1 MKEAILKQKKERER
15 LLAYDYQERLAQ
27 RTATLYRDSK
37 MIKLIT
43 GPRRAGKSSLALQ
56 MLRGQNFA
64 YLNFDD
70 SALLEGFNE
79 SKVED
84 LLDEVYSGYNYL
96 LLDEVQNLDG
106 WSIWVEKLYRRGTN
120 LVITGSN
127 ANMLSD
133 DIAAL
138 LSGRYLEIR
147 LYPFSAE
154 EYIQYRQSCGRNMV
168 SENVLYDDFLKYGGY
183 PEIALTPKICEGY
196 LSGLYDSTIVT
207 DIVKRYKVRKVD
219 ELYNVADWL
228 LSNFTNAFSVTSL
241 AEDVGMGSVTTVQKY
256 CRYLQNTY
264 LFQFLPRFNNKLKLM
279 NKADR
284 KCYVADNGFVLAR
297 AFELSSNLGRLLEN
311 MVALELLKRG
321 YDLKKY
327 ELFYYKSRNDREVDF
342 VCRKGVTIRQLIQV
356 CYDISSPK
364 TRKREI
370 DSLIECAEELKVDS
384 LLIITWDQN
393 ETVEKN
399 GYTIEVISVRKWTH
413 RQTSACPDADN
424 VYGKVI
430 SGCDETHG
438 RDGVK

>member
-1 MKEAILKQKKERER
+1 MKEAVIKQKIERDR
-15 LLAYDYQERLAQ
+15 LLAYDYQERIAQ
-27 RTATLYRDSK
+27 QTSVLYRDSK

-70 SALLEGFNE
+70 SSLLDGFDE

-84 LLDEVYSGYNYL
+84 LLDEVYSGYKFL
-96 LLDEVQNLDG
+96 LLDEVQNLTG

-133 DIAAL
+133 DIAAI

-154 EYIQYRQSCGRNMV
+154 EYKSYRQRSEQNAV
-168 SENVLYDDFLKYGGY
+168 PENVLYDNFLKYGGY
-183 PEIALTPKICEGY
+183 PEIALAPQVCEGY
-196 LSGLYDSTIVT
+196 ISSLYDSTIVK

-228 LSNFTNAFSVTSL
+228 LSNYTNTFSVTSL
-241 AEDVGMGSVTTVQKY
+241 TEDLNMGSVTTVQKY

-264 LFQFLPRFNNKLKLM
+264 LFQYLPRFNNKMKLM

-284 KCYVADNGFVLAR
+284 KCYVVDNGYILAR

-311 MVALELLKRG
+311 MVFLELLKKG
-321 YDLKKY
+321 YNLKMH
-327 ELFYYKSRNDREVDF
+327 ELFYYRSRNDKEVDF
-342 VCRKGVTIRQLIQV
+342 VCRKGVTIQQLIQV
-356 CYDISSPK
+356 CYDISSQK
-364 TRKREI
+364 TRKREV
-370 DSLIECAEELKVDS
+370 DSLIQCAGELKAGK
-384 LLIITWDQN
+384 LLIITWEQD
-393 ETVEKN
+393 EIIEKD
-399 GYTIEVISVRKWTH
+399 GYSIEVISVRNWTAI
-413 RQTSACPDADN
+413 R
-424 VYGKVI
+424 
-430 SGCDETHG
+430 
-438 RDGVK
+438 

>member
-1 MKEAILKQKKERER
+1 MKEAVLKQKIERNR
-15 LLAYDYQERLAQ
+15 LLAYDYQERVAQ
-27 RTATLYRDSK
+27 QTAALYRDSK

-70 SALLEGFNE
+70 SALLDGFDE
-79 SKVED
+79 SKAENI
-84 LLDEVYSGYNYL
+84 LDEVYNGYKFL
-96 LLDEVQNLDG
+96 LLDEVQNLTG

-120 LVITGSN
+120 LIITGSN

-133 DIAAL
+133 DIAAI

-147 LYPFSAE
+147 LYPFSVE
-154 EYIQYRQSCGRNMV
+154 EYKSYRQKSDRN
-168 SENVLYDDFLKYGGY
+168 SAFDNVLYGDFLKYGGY
-183 PEIALTPKICEGY
+183 PEIALTPQVCEGY
-196 LSGLYDSTIVT
+196 ISSLYDSTIVK

-228 LSNFTNAFSVTSL
+228 LSNFTNTFSVTSL
-241 AEDVGMGSVTTVQKY
+241 AGDLDMGSVTTVQKY

-264 LFQFLPRFNNKLKLM
+264 LFQYLPRFNNKMKLM

-284 KCYVADNGFVLAR
+284 KCYVIDNGYILAR

-311 MVALELLKRG
+311 MVFLELLKKG
-321 YDLKKY
+321 YNLKMH
-327 ELFYYKSRNDREVDF
+327 ELFYYRSRNDKEVDF
-342 VCRKGVTIRQLIQV
+342 VCRKGVTIQQLIQV

-370 DSLIECAEELKVDS
+370 DSLIECAEELKINR
-384 LLIITWDQN
+384 LLIITWDQD
-393 ETVEKN
+393 ETLEKD
-399 GYTIEVISVRKWTH
+399 GYTIEVISVRNWTS
-413 RQTSACPDADN
+413 R
-424 VYGKVI
+424 
-430 SGCDETHG
+430 
-438 RDGVK
+438 

>member
-1 MKEAILKQKKERER
+1 MKEAVIKQKMERDR
-15 LLAYDYQERLAQ
+15 LLAYDYQERIAQ
-27 RTATLYRDSK
+27 QTAILYRDSK

-70 SALLEGFNE
+70 SALLDGFDE
-79 SKVED
+79 SRVED
-84 LLDEVYSGYNYL
+84 LLDEVYSGYKFL
-96 LLDEVQNLDG
+96 LLDEVQNLTG

-120 LVITGSN
+120 LIITGSN

-133 DIAAL
+133 DIAAI

-154 EYIQYRQSCGRNMV
+154 EYKSYRQKSEQNAV
-168 SENVLYDDFLKYGGY
+168 SENVLYDNFLKYGGY
-183 PEIALTPKICEGY
+183 PEIALTPQVCEGY
-196 LSGLYDSTIVT
+196 ISSLYDSTIVK

-228 LSNFTNAFSVTSL
+228 LSNFTNTFSVTSL
-241 AEDVGMGSVTTVQKY
+241 TEDLNMGSVTTVQKY

-264 LFQFLPRFNNKLKLM
+264 LFQYLPRFNNKMKLM

-284 KCYVADNGFVLAR
+284 KSYVVDNGYILAR

-311 MVALELLKRG
+311 MVFLELLKKG
-321 YDLKKY
+321 YNLKMH
-327 ELFYYKSRNDREVDF
+327 ELFYYRSRNDKEVDF
-342 VCRKGVTIRQLIQV
+342 VCRKGVTIQQLIQV

-364 TRKREI
+364 TRKREV
-370 DSLIECAEELKVDS
+370 DSLIECAGELKAGK
-384 LLIITWDQN
+384 LLIITWEQD
-393 ETVEKN
+393 EIIEKD
-399 GYTIEVISVRKWTH
+399 GYSIEVISVRNWTAI
-413 RQTSACPDADN
+413 R
-424 VYGKVI
+424 
-430 SGCDETHG
+430 
-438 RDGVK
+438 

>member
-1 MKEAILKQKKERER
+1 MKEAVIKQKMERDR
-15 LLAYDYQERLAQ
+15 LLAYDYQERIAQ
-27 RTATLYRDSK
+27 QTAILYRDSK

-70 SALLEGFNE
+70 SALLDGFDE

-84 LLDEVYSGYNYL
+84 LLEEVYSGYKFL
-96 LLDEVQNLDG
+96 LLDEVQNLTG

-133 DIAAL
+133 DIAAI

-154 EYIQYRQSCGRNMV
+154 EYKSYRQKSEQNAV
-168 SENVLYDDFLKYGGY
+168 PENVLYDNFLKYGGY
-183 PEIALTPKICEGY
+183 PEIALTPQVCEGY
-196 LSGLYDSTIVT
+196 ISSLYDSTIVK

-228 LSNFTNAFSVTSL
+228 LSNFTNTFSITSL
-241 AEDVGMGSVTTVQKY
+241 ADDLNMGSVTTVQKY

-264 LFQFLPRFNNKLKLM
+264 LFQYLPRFNNKMKLM

-284 KCYVADNGFVLAR
+284 KCYVVDNGYILAR

-311 MVALELLKRG
+311 MVFLELLKKG
-321 YDLKKY
+321 YNLKMH
-327 ELFYYKSRNDREVDF
+327 ELFYYRSRNDKEVDF
-342 VCRKGVTIRQLIQV
+342 VCRKGVTIQQLIQV
-356 CYDISSPK
+356 CYDRSPQK
-364 TRKREI
+364 TRKREV
-370 DSLIECAEELKVDS
+370 DSLIECAGELKVS
-384 LLIITWDQN
+384 KLLIITWGQD
-393 ETVEKN
+393 EIFEKD
-399 GYTIEVISVRKWTH
+399 GYTIEVISVRNWTAI
-413 RQTSACPDADN
+413 RYN
-424 VYGKVI
+424 I
-430 SGCDETHG
+430 
-438 RDGVK
+438 

>member
-1 MKEAILKQKKERER
+1 
-15 LLAYDYQERLAQ
+15 
-27 RTATLYRDSK
+27 

-56 MLRGQNFA
+56 MLRGQSFA

-70 SALLEGFNE
+70 SALLDGFEE

-84 LLDEVYSGYNYL
+84 LLDEVYNGYKFL
-96 LLDEVQNLDG
+96 LLDEVQNLTD

-120 LVITGSN
+120 LIITGSN

-133 DIAAL
+133 DIAAI

-154 EYIQYRQSCGRNMV
+154 EYKSYRQKNEQDAFP
-168 SENVLYDDFLKYGGY
+168 ENVLYADFLKHGGY
-183 PEIALTPKICEGY
+183 PEIALTPKVCEGY

-219 ELYNVADWL
+219 ELYNVADRL
-228 LSNFTNAFSVTSL
+228 LSNFADTFSVTSL
-241 AEDVGMGSVTTVQKY
+241 TDDLDMRSVTTVQKY
-256 CRYLQNTY
+256 CRYLRNTY
-264 LFQFLPRFNNKLKLM
+264 LFQYLPRFNNKLKLM

-284 KCYVADNGFVLAR
+284 KCYVVDNGYVLAR

-311 MVALELLKRG
+311 MVFLELLKKG
-321 YDLKKY
+321 YDLKMH
-327 ELFYYKSRNDREVDF
+327 ELFYYRSRNDREVDF

-370 DSLIECAEELKVDS
+370 DSLIECAEELKVNG
-384 LLIITWDQN
+384 LQIITWDQD
-393 ETVEKN
+393 EILEKK
-399 GYTIEVISVRKWTH
+399 GYTIEVISVRN
-413 RQTSACPDADN
+413 RTS
-424 VYGKVI
+424 
-430 SGCDETHG
+430 
-438 RDGVK
+438 R

>member
-1 MKEAILKQKKERER
+1 MKEAVLKQKIERNR
-15 LLAYDYQERLAQ
+15 LLAYDYQERVAQ
-27 RTATLYRDSK
+27 QTAALYRDSK

-70 SALLEGFNE
+70 SALLDGFDE
-79 SKVED
+79 SKVEV
-84 LLDEVYSGYNYL
+84 LLDEVYNGYKFL
-96 LLDEVQNLDG
+96 LLDEVQNLTG

-120 LVITGSN
+120 LIITGSN

-133 DIAAL
+133 DIAAI

-147 LYPFSAE
+147 LYPFSVE
-154 EYIQYRQSCGRNMV
+154 EYKSYRQKSDRN
-168 SENVLYDDFLKYGGY
+168 SAFDNVLYGDFLKYGGY
-183 PEIALTPKICEGY
+183 PEIALTPQVCEGY
-196 LSGLYDSTIVT
+196 ISSLYDSTIVK

-228 LSNFTNAFSVTSL
+228 LSNFTNTFSVTSL
-241 AEDVGMGSVTTVQKY
+241 AGNLDMGSVTTVQKY

-264 LFQFLPRFNNKLKLM
+264 LFQYLPRFNNKMKLM

-284 KCYVADNGFVLAR
+284 KCYVIDNGYILAR

-311 MVALELLKRG
+311 MVFLELLKKG
-321 YDLKKY
+321 YNLKMH
-327 ELFYYKSRNDREVDF
+327 ELFYYRSRNDKEVDF
-342 VCRKGVTIRQLIQV
+342 VCRKGVTIQQLIQV

-370 DSLIECAEELKVDS
+370 DSLIECAEELKINR
-384 LLIITWDQN
+384 LLIITWDQD
-393 ETVEKN
+393 ETLEKD
-399 GYTIEVISVRKWTH
+399 GYTIEVISVRNWTS
-413 RQTSACPDADN
+413 R
-424 VYGKVI
+424 
-430 SGCDETHG
+430 
-438 RDGVK
+438 

>member
-1 MKEAILKQKKERER
+1 MICWMKEAVLKQKIERDR
-15 LLAYDYQERLAQ
+15 LLAYDYQERIAQ
-27 RTATLYRDSK
+27 QTAVLYRDSK

-70 SALLEGFNE
+70 STLLDGFDG

-84 LLDEVYSGYNYL
+84 LLDEVYNGYKFL
-96 LLDEVQNLDG
+96 LLDEVQNLTG

-120 LVITGSN
+120 LIITGSN

-133 DIAAL
+133 DIAAV

-154 EYIQYRQSCGRNMV
+154 EYKSYRQKSEQNAV
-168 SENVLYDDFLKYGGY
+168 PENVLYDNFLKYGGY
-183 PEIALTPKICEGY
+183 PEIALTPQVCEGY
-196 LSGLYDSTIVT
+196 ISSLYDSTIVK

-228 LSNFTNAFSVTSL
+228 LSNFTNTFSVTSL
-241 AEDVGMGSVTTVQKY
+241 TEDLNMGSVTTVQKY

-264 LFQFLPRFNNKLKLM
+264 LFQYLPRFNNKMKLM

-284 KCYVADNGFVLAR
+284 KCYVVDNGYIFAR

-311 MVALELLKRG
+311 MVFLELLKNG
-321 YDLKKY
+321 YNLKMH
-327 ELFYYKSRNDREVDF
+327 ELFYYRSRNDREVDF
-342 VCRKGVTIRQLIQV
+342 VCRKGVTIQQLIQV

-370 DSLIECAEELKVDS
+370 DSLIECAEELKVNR
-384 LLIITWDQN
+384 LLIITWDQD
-393 ETVEKN
+393 ETLEKE
-399 GYTIEVISVRKWTH
+399 GYTIEVISVRNWTS
-413 RQTSACPDADN
+413 R
-424 VYGKVI
+424 
-430 SGCDETHG
+430 
-438 RDGVK
+438 

>member
-1 MKEAILKQKKERER
+1 MKEAVLKQKIERDR
-15 LLAYDYQERLAQ
+15 LLAYDYQERIAQ
-27 RTATLYRDSK
+27 QTEVLYRDSK

-70 SALLEGFNE
+70 STLLDGFDE

-84 LLDEVYSGYNYL
+84 LLDEVYNGYKFL
-96 LLDEVQNLDG
+96 LLDEVQNLTG

-120 LVITGSN
+120 LIITGSN

-133 DIAAL
+133 DIAAV

-154 EYIQYRQSCGRNMV
+154 EYKSYRQKSEQNAV
-168 SENVLYDDFLKYGGY
+168 PENVLYDNFLKYGGY
-183 PEIALTPKICEGY
+183 PEIALTPQVCEGY
-196 LSGLYDSTIVT
+196 ISSLYDSTIVK
-207 DIVKRYKVRKVD
+207 DIVKRYKVRKVA

-228 LSNFTNAFSVTSL
+228 LSNFTNTFSVTSL
-241 AEDVGMGSVTTVQKY
+241 TEDLNMGSVTTVQKY

-264 LFQFLPRFNNKLKLM
+264 LFQYLPRFNNKLKLM

-284 KCYVADNGFVLAR
+284 KCYVVDNGYILAR

-311 MVALELLKRG
+311 LVFLELLKNG
-321 YDLKKY
+321 YNLKMH
-327 ELFYYKSRNDREVDF
+327 ELFYYRSRNDREVDF
-342 VCRKGVTIRQLIQV
+342 VCRKGVTIQQLIQV

-370 DSLIECAEELKVDS
+370 DSLIECAEELKVNR
-384 LLIITWDQN
+384 LLIITWDQD
-393 ETVEKN
+393 ETLEKE
-399 GYTIEVISVRKWTH
+399 GYTIEVISVRNWTS
-413 RQTSACPDADN
+413 R
-424 VYGKVI
+424 
-430 SGCDETHG
+430 
-438 RDGVK
+438 

>member
-1 MKEAILKQKKERER
+1 MKETVLKQKIERDR
-15 LLAYDYQERLAQ
+15 LLAYDYQERIAQ
-27 RTATLYRDSK
+27 QTAVLYRDSK

-56 MLRGQNFA
+56 MLRGLNFA

-70 SALLEGFNE
+70 SALLDGFDE

-84 LLDEVYSGYNYL
+84 LLDEVYNGYKFL
-96 LLDEVQNLDG
+96 LLDEVQNLTG

-120 LVITGSN
+120 LIITGSN

-133 DIAAL
+133 DIAAI

-154 EYIQYRQSCGRNMV
+154 EYKSYRQKSEQNTV
-168 SENVLYDDFLKYGGY
+168 PENVLYDNFLKYGGY
-183 PEIALTPKICEGY
+183 PEIALTPQVCEGY
-196 LSGLYDSTIVT
+196 ISSLYDSTIVK

-228 LSNFTNAFSVTSL
+228 LSNFTNTFSVTSL
-241 AEDVGMGSVTTVQKY
+241 TEDLNMGSVTTVQKY

-264 LFQFLPRFNNKLKLM
+264 LFQYLPRFNNKLKLM

-284 KCYVADNGFVLAR
+284 KCYVVDNGYILAC

-311 MVALELLKRG
+311 LVFLELLKNG
-321 YDLKKY
+321 YNLKMH
-327 ELFYYKSRNDREVDF
+327 ELFYYRSRNDKEVDF
-342 VCRKGVTIRQLIQV
+342 VCRKGVTIQQLIQV

-370 DSLIECAEELKVDS
+370 DSLIECAEELKVNR
-384 LLIITWDQN
+384 LLIITWDQD
-393 ETVEKN
+393 ETLEKD
-399 GYTIEVISVRKWTH
+399 GYTIEVISVRNWTS
-413 RQTSACPDADN
+413 R
-424 VYGKVI
+424 
-430 SGCDETHG
+430 
-438 RDGVK
+438 

>member
-1 MKEAILKQKKERER
+1 MKEAVIKQKMERDR
-15 LLAYDYQERLAQ
+15 LLAYDYQERIAQ
-27 RTATLYRDSK
+27 QTAILYRDSK

-70 SALLEGFNE
+70 SALLDGFDE

-84 LLDEVYSGYNYL
+84 LLEEVYSGYKFL
-96 LLDEVQNLDG
+96 LLDEVQNLTG

-133 DIAAL
+133 DIAAI

-154 EYIQYRQSCGRNMV
+154 EYKSYRQKSEQNAV
-168 SENVLYDDFLKYGGY
+168 PENVLYDNFLKYGGY
-183 PEIALTPKICEGY
+183 PEIALTPQVCEGY
-196 LSGLYDSTIVT
+196 ISSLYDSTIVK

-228 LSNFTNAFSVTSL
+228 LSNFTNTFSITSL
-241 AEDVGMGSVTTVQKY
+241 ADDLNMGSVTTVQKY

-264 LFQFLPRFNNKLKLM
+264 LFQYLPRFNNKMKLM

-284 KCYVADNGFVLAR
+284 KCYVVDNGYILAR

-311 MVALELLKRG
+311 MVFLELLKKG
-321 YDLKKY
+321 YNLKMH
-327 ELFYYKSRNDREVDF
+327 ELFYYRSRNDKEVDF
-342 VCRKGVTIRQLIQV
+342 VCRKGVTIQQLIQV
-356 CYDISSPK
+356 CYDMSPQK
-364 TRKREI
+364 TRKREV
-370 DSLIECAEELKVDS
+370 DSLIECAGELKVS
-384 LLIITWDQN
+384 KLLIITWGQD
-393 ETVEKN
+393 EIFEKD
-399 GYTIEVISVRKWTH
+399 GYTIEVISVRNWTAI
-413 RQTSACPDADN
+413 RYN
-424 VYGKVI
+424 I
-430 SGCDETHG
+430 
-438 RDGVK
+438 

>member
-1 MKEAILKQKKERER
+1 MICWMKEAVLKQNIERDR
-15 LLAYDYQERLAQ
+15 LLAYDYQERIAQ
-27 RTATLYRDSK
+27 QTAVLYRDSK

-70 SALLEGFNE
+70 STLLDGFDE

-84 LLDEVYSGYNYL
+84 LLDEVYNGYKFL
-96 LLDEVQNLDG
+96 LLDEVQNLTG

-120 LVITGSN
+120 LIITGSN

-133 DIAAL
+133 DIAAV

-154 EYIQYRQSCGRNMV
+154 EYKSYRQKSEQKAV
-168 SENVLYDDFLKYGGY
+168 PENVLYDNFLKYGGY
-183 PEIALTPKICEGY
+183 PEIALTPQVCEGY
-196 LSGLYDSTIVT
+196 ISSLYDSTIVK

-228 LSNFTNAFSVTSL
+228 LSNFTNTFSVTSL
-241 AEDVGMGSVTTVQKY
+241 TEDLNMGSVTTVQKY

-264 LFQFLPRFNNKLKLM
+264 LFQYLPRFNNKMKLM

-284 KCYVADNGFVLAR
+284 KCYVVDNGYIFAR
-297 AFELSSNLGRLLEN
+297 AFELASNLGRLLEN
-311 MVALELLKRG
+311 MVFLELLKNG
-321 YDLKKY
+321 YNLKMH
-327 ELFYYKSRNDREVDF
+327 ELFYYRSRNDREVDF
-342 VCRKGVTIRQLIQV
+342 VCRKGVTIQQLIQV

-370 DSLIECAEELKVDS
+370 DSLIECAEELKVNR
-384 LLIITWDQN
+384 LLIITWDQD
-393 ETVEKN
+393 ETLEKE
-399 GYTIEVISVRKWTH
+399 GYTIEVISVRNWTS
-413 RQTSACPDADN
+413 R
-424 VYGKVI
+424 
-430 SGCDETHG
+430 
-438 RDGVK
+438 

>member
-1 MKEAILKQKKERER
+1 MKEAVIKQKMERDR
-15 LLAYDYQERLAQ
+15 LLAYDYQERIAQ
-27 RTATLYRDSK
+27 QTEVLYRDSK

-70 SALLEGFNE
+70 SALLDGFNE

-84 LLDEVYSGYNYL
+84 LLDEVYSGYKFL
-96 LLDEVQNLDG
+96 LLDEVQNLTG

-120 LVITGSN
+120 LIITGSN

-133 DIAAL
+133 DIAAI

-154 EYIQYRQSCGRNMV
+154 EYKSYRQRSEQNAV
-168 SENVLYDDFLKYGGY
+168 PENVLYDNFLKYGGY
-183 PEIALTPKICEGY
+183 PEIALTPQVCEGY
-196 LSGLYDSTIVT
+196 ISSLYDSTIVK

-228 LSNFTNAFSVTSL
+228 LSNFTNTFSVTSL
-241 AEDVGMGSVTTVQKY
+241 TEDLNMGSVTTVQKY

-264 LFQFLPRFNNKLKLM
+264 LFQYLPRFNNKMKLM

-284 KCYVADNGFVLAR
+284 KCYVVDNGYILAR

-311 MVALELLKRG
+311 MVFLELLKKG
-321 YDLKKY
+321 YNLKMH
-327 ELFYYKSRNDREVDF
+327 ELFYYRSRNDKEVDF
-342 VCRKGVTIRQLIQV
+342 VCRKGVTIQQLIQV
-356 CYDISSPK
+356 CYDMSSPK
-364 TRKREI
+364 TRKREM
-370 DSLIECAEELKVDS
+370 DSLIECAGELKAGK
-384 LLIITWDQN
+384 LLIITWGQD
-393 ETVEKN
+393 EIFEKD
-399 GYTIEVISVRKWTH
+399 GYTIEVISVRNWTAI
-413 RQTSACPDADN
+413 R
-424 VYGKVI
+424 
-430 SGCDETHG
+430 
-438 RDGVK
+438 

>member
-1 MKEAILKQKKERER
+1 MKEAVLKQKIERDR
-15 LLAYDYQERLAQ
+15 LLAYDYQERIAQ
-27 RTATLYRDSK
+27 QTAVLYRDSK

-70 SALLEGFNE
+70 STLLDGFDG

-84 LLDEVYSGYNYL
+84 LLDEVYNGYKFL
-96 LLDEVQNLDG
+96 LLDEVQNLTG

-120 LVITGSN
+120 LIITGSN

-133 DIAAL
+133 DIAAV

-154 EYIQYRQSCGRNMV
+154 EYKSYRQKSEQNAV
-168 SENVLYDDFLKYGGY
+168 PENVLYDNFLKYGGY
-183 PEIALTPKICEGY
+183 PEIALTPQVCEGY
-196 LSGLYDSTIVT
+196 ISSLYDSPIVK

-228 LSNFTNAFSVTSL
+228 LSNFTNTFSVTSL
-241 AEDVGMGSVTTVQKY
+241 TEDLNMGSVTTVQKY

-264 LFQFLPRFNNKLKLM
+264 LFQYLPRFNNKMKLM

-284 KCYVADNGFVLAR
+284 KCYVVDNGYIFAR

-311 MVALELLKRG
+311 MVFLELLKNG
-321 YDLKKY
+321 YNLKMH
-327 ELFYYKSRNDREVDF
+327 ELFYYRSRNDREVDF
-342 VCRKGVTIRQLIQV
+342 VCRKGVTIQQLIQV

-370 DSLIECAEELKVDS
+370 DSLIECAEELKVNR
-384 LLIITWDQN
+384 LLIITWDQD
-393 ETVEKN
+393 ETLEKE
-399 GYTIEVISVRKWTH
+399 GYTIEVISVRNWTS
-413 RQTSACPDADN
+413 R
-424 VYGKVI
+424 
-430 SGCDETHG
+430 
-438 RDGVK
+438 

>member
-1 MKEAILKQKKERER
+1 MKEVVLKQKIERDR
-15 LLAYDYQERLAQ
+15 LLAYDYQERIAQ
-27 RTATLYRDSK
+27 QTAVLYRDSR

-70 SALLEGFNE
+70 SALLDGFDE

-84 LLDEVYSGYNYL
+84 LLDEVYNGYKFL
-96 LLDEVQNLDG
+96 LLDEVQNLTG

-120 LVITGSN
+120 LIITGSN

-133 DIAAL
+133 DIAAV

-147 LYPFSAE
+147 LYPFSAK
-154 EYIQYRQSCGRNMV
+154 EYKSYRQKSEQNAV
-168 SENVLYDDFLKYGGY
+168 PENVLYDNFMKYGGY
-183 PEIALTPKICEGY
+183 PEIALTPQVCEGY
-196 LSGLYDSTIVT
+196 ISSLYDSTIVK

-228 LSNFTNAFSVTSL
+228 LSNFTNTFSVTSL
-241 AEDVGMGSVTTVQKY
+241 TEDLNMGSVTTVQKY

-264 LFQFLPRFNNKLKLM
+264 LFQYLPRFNNKLKLM

-284 KCYVADNGFVLAR
+284 KCYVVDNGYILAR

-311 MVALELLKRG
+311 LVFLELLKNG
-321 YDLKKY
+321 YNLKMH
-327 ELFYYKSRNDREVDF
+327 ELFYYRSRNDREVDF
-342 VCRKGVTIRQLIQV
+342 VCRKGVTIQQLIQV

-370 DSLIECAEELKVDS
+370 DSLIECAEELKVNR
-384 LLIITWDQN
+384 LLIITWDQD
-393 ETVEKN
+393 ETLEKE
-399 GYTIEVISVRKWTH
+399 GYTIEVISVRNWT
-413 RQTSACPDADN
+413 
-424 VYGKVI
+424 
-430 SGCDETHG
+430 G
-438 RDGVK
+438 R

>member
-1 MKEAILKQKKERER
+1 MKEAVLKQKIERNR
-15 LLAYDYQERLAQ
+15 LLAYDYQERVAQ
-27 RTATLYRDSK
+27 QTAALYRDSK

-70 SALLEGFNE
+70 SALLDGFDE
-79 SKVED
+79 SKVEV
-84 LLDEVYSGYNYL
+84 LLDEVYNGYKFL
-96 LLDEVQNLDG
+96 LLDEVQNLTG

-120 LVITGSN
+120 LIITGSN

-133 DIAAL
+133 DIAAI

-147 LYPFSAE
+147 LYPFSVE
-154 EYIQYRQSCGRNMV
+154 EYKSYRQKSDRN
-168 SENVLYDDFLKYGGY
+168 SAFDNVLYGDFLKYGGY
-183 PEIALTPKICEGY
+183 PEIALTPQVCEGY
-196 LSGLYDSTIVT
+196 ISSLYDSTIVK

-228 LSNFTNAFSVTSL
+228 LSNFTNTFSVTSL
-241 AEDVGMGSVTTVQKY
+241 AGDLDMGSVTTVQKY

-264 LFQFLPRFNNKLKLM
+264 LFQYLPRFNNKMKLM

-284 KCYVADNGFVLAR
+284 KCYVIDNGYILAR

-311 MVALELLKRG
+311 MVFLELLKKG
-321 YDLKKY
+321 YNLKMH
-327 ELFYYKSRNDREVDF
+327 ELFYYRSRNDKEVDF
-342 VCRKGVTIRQLIQV
+342 VCRKGVTIQQLIQV

-370 DSLIECAEELKVDS
+370 DSLIECAEELKINR
-384 LLIITWDQN
+384 LLIITWDQD
-393 ETVEKN
+393 ETLEKD
-399 GYTIEVISVRKWTH
+399 GYTIEVISVRNWTS
-413 RQTSACPDADN
+413 R
-424 VYGKVI
+424 
-430 SGCDETHG
+430 
-438 RDGVK
+438 

>member
-1 MKEAILKQKKERER
+1 MKKVVLKQKIERDR
-15 LLAYDYQERLAQ
+15 LLAYDYQERIAQ
-27 RTATLYRDSK
+27 QTAVLYRDSR

-70 SALLEGFNE
+70 SALLDGFDE

-84 LLDEVYSGYNYL
+84 LLDEVYNGYKFL
-96 LLDEVQNLDG
+96 LLDEVQNLTG

-120 LVITGSN
+120 LIITGSN

-133 DIAAL
+133 DIAAV

-154 EYIQYRQSCGRNMV
+154 EYKSYRQKSEQNAV
-168 SENVLYDDFLKYGGY
+168 PENVLYDNFLKYGGY
-183 PEIALTPKICEGY
+183 PEIALTPQVCEGY
-196 LSGLYDSTIVT
+196 ISSLYDSTIVK

-228 LSNFTNAFSVTSL
+228 LSNFTNTFSVTSL
-241 AEDVGMGSVTTVQKY
+241 TEDLNMGSVTTVQKY

-264 LFQFLPRFNNKLKLM
+264 LFQYLPRFNNKLKLM

-284 KCYVADNGFVLAR
+284 KCYVVDNGYILAR

-311 MVALELLKRG
+311 LVFLELLKNG
-321 YDLKKY
+321 YNLKMH
-327 ELFYYKSRNDREVDF
+327 ELFYYRSRNDREVDF
-342 VCRKGVTIRQLIQV
+342 VCRKGVTIQQLIQV

-370 DSLIECAEELKVDS
+370 DSLIECAEELKVNR
-384 LLIITWDQN
+384 LLIITWDQD
-393 ETVEKN
+393 ETLEKE
-399 GYTIEVISVRKWTH
+399 GYTIEVISVRDWTS
-413 RQTSACPDADN
+413 R
-424 VYGKVI
+424 
-430 SGCDETHG
+430 
-438 RDGVK
+438 

>member
-1 MKEAILKQKKERER
+1 MKEAVIKQKMERDR
-15 LLAYDYQERLAQ
+15 LLAYDYQERIAQ
-27 RTATLYRDSK
+27 QTAILYRDSK

-70 SALLEGFNE
+70 SALLDGFDE

-84 LLDEVYSGYNYL
+84 LLEEVYSGYKFL
-96 LLDEVQNLDG
+96 LLDEVQNLTG

-133 DIAAL
+133 DIAAI

-154 EYIQYRQSCGRNMV
+154 EYKSYRQKSEQNAV
-168 SENVLYDDFLKYGGY
+168 PENVLYDNFLKYGGY
-183 PEIALTPKICEGY
+183 PEIALTPQVCEGY
-196 LSGLYDSTIVT
+196 ISSLYDSTIVK

-228 LSNFTNAFSVTSL
+228 LSNFTNTFSVTSL
-241 AEDVGMGSVTTVQKY
+241 ADDLNMGSVTTVQKY

-264 LFQFLPRFNNKLKLM
+264 LFQYLPRFNNKMKLM

-284 KCYVADNGFVLAR
+284 KCYVVDNGYILAR

-311 MVALELLKRG
+311 MVFLELLKKG
-321 YDLKKY
+321 YNLKMH
-327 ELFYYKSRNDREVDF
+327 ELFYYRSRNDKEVDF
-342 VCRKGVTIRQLIQV
+342 VCRKGVTIQQLIQV
-356 CYDISSPK
+356 CYDMSPQK
-364 TRKREI
+364 TRKREV
-370 DSLIECAEELKVDS
+370 DSLIECAGELKVS
-384 LLIITWDQN
+384 KLLIITWGQD
-393 ETVEKN
+393 EIFEKD
-399 GYTIEVISVRKWTH
+399 GYTIEVISVRNWTAI
-413 RQTSACPDADN
+413 RYN
-424 VYGKVI
+424 I
-430 SGCDETHG
+430 
-438 RDGVK
+438 

>member
-1 MKEAILKQKKERER
+1 MKETVIKQKMERDR
-15 LLAYDYQERLAQ
+15 LLACDYQERGAQ
-27 RTATLYRDSK
+27 QTAALYRDSK

-70 SALLEGFNE
+70 SALLDGFDE

-84 LLDEVYSGYNYL
+84 LLDEVYNGYKFL
-96 LLDEVQNLDG
+96 LLDEVQNLTG

-120 LVITGSN
+120 LIITGSN

-133 DIAAL
+133 DIAAI

-154 EYIQYRQSCGRNMV
+154 EYKSYRQKREQYAIP
-168 SENVLYDDFLKYGGY
+168 ENVLYGDFLKYGGY
-183 PEIALTPKICEGY
+183 PEIALTPQVCEGY
-196 LSGLYDSTIVT
+196 ISSLYDSTIVK

-228 LSNFTNAFSVTSL
+228 LSNFTNTFSVTSL
-241 AEDVGMGSVTTVQKY
+241 AGNLDMGSVTTVQKY

-264 LFQFLPRFNNKLKLM
+264 LFQYLPRFNNKMKLM

-284 KCYVADNGFVLAR
+284 KCYVIDNGYILAR

-311 MVALELLKRG
+311 MVFLELLKKG
-321 YDLKKY
+321 YNLKMH
-327 ELFYYKSRNDREVDF
+327 ELFYYRSRNDKEVDF
-342 VCRKGVTIRQLIQV
+342 VCRKGVTIQQLIQV

-370 DSLIECAEELKVDS
+370 DSLIECAEELKINR
-384 LLIITWDQN
+384 LLIITWDQD
-393 ETVEKN
+393 ETLEKD
-399 GYTIEVISVRKWTH
+399 GYTIEVISVRNWTS
-413 RQTSACPDADN
+413 R
-424 VYGKVI
+424 
-430 SGCDETHG
+430 
-438 RDGVK
+438 

>member
-1 MKEAILKQKKERER
+1 MKEAVLKQKIERDR
-15 LLAYDYQERLAQ
+15 LLAYDYQERIAQ
-27 RTATLYRDSK
+27 QTAVLYRDSK

-70 SALLEGFNE
+70 STLLDGFDE

-84 LLDEVYSGYNYL
+84 LLDEVYNGYKFL
-96 LLDEVQNLDG
+96 LLDEVQNLTG

-120 LVITGSN
+120 LIITGSN

-133 DIAAL
+133 DIAAV

-154 EYIQYRQSCGRNMV
+154 EYKSYRQKSEQNAV
-168 SENVLYDDFLKYGGY
+168 PENVLYDNFLKYGGY
-183 PEIALTPKICEGY
+183 PEIALTPQVCEGY
-196 LSGLYDSTIVT
+196 ISSLYDSTIVK

-228 LSNFTNAFSVTSL
+228 LSNFTNTFSVTSL
-241 AEDVGMGSVTTVQKY
+241 TEDLNMGSVTTVQKY

-264 LFQFLPRFNNKLKLM
+264 LFQYLPRFNNKLKLM

-284 KCYVADNGFVLAR
+284 KCYVVDNGYILAR

-311 MVALELLKRG
+311 MVFLELLKKG
-321 YDLKKY
+321 YNLKMH
-327 ELFYYKSRNDREVDF
+327 ELFYYRSRNDREVDF
-342 VCRKGVTIRQLIQV
+342 VCRKGVTIQQLIQV

-364 TRKREI
+364 ARKREI
-370 DSLIECAEELKVDS
+370 DSLIECAEELKVNR
-384 LLIITWDQN
+384 LLIITWDQD
-393 ETVEKN
+393 ETLEKE
-399 GYTIEVISVRKWTH
+399 GYTIEVISVRNWTS
-413 RQTSACPDADN
+413 R
-424 VYGKVI
+424 
-430 SGCDETHG
+430 
-438 RDGVK
+438 

>member
-1 MKEAILKQKKERER
+1 MIYWMKEAVLKQKIERDR
-15 LLAYDYQERLAQ
+15 LLAYDYQERIAQ
-27 RTATLYRDSK
+27 QTAAVYRDSK

-56 MLRGQNFA
+56 MLRGQSFA

-70 SALLEGFNE
+70 SALLDGFEE

-84 LLDEVYSGYNYL
+84 LLDEVYNGYKFL
-96 LLDEVQNLDG
+96 LLDEVQNLTG

-120 LVITGSN
+120 LIITGSN

-133 DIAAL
+133 DIAAI

-154 EYIQYRQSCGRNMV
+154 EYKSYRQKNEHDAFP
-168 SENVLYDDFLKYGGY
+168 ENVLYADFLKYGGY
-183 PEIALTPKICEGY
+183 PEIALTPKVCEGY
-196 LSGLYDSTIVT
+196 LSGLYDSIIVT

-228 LSNFTNAFSVTSL
+228 LSNFTNTFSVTSL
-241 AEDVGMGSVTTVQKY
+241 TEDLAIGSVTTVQKY

-264 LFQFLPRFNNKLKLM
+264 LFQYLPRFNNKLKLM

-284 KCYVADNGFVLAR
+284 KCYVVDNGYILAR

-311 MVALELLKRG
+311 MVFLELLKKG
-321 YDLKKY
+321 YDLKMH
-327 ELFYYKSRNDREVDF
+327 ELFYYRSRNDKEVDF

-356 CYDISSPK
+356 CYDISFPK

-370 DSLIECAEELKVDS
+370 DSLIECAEELKVNR
-384 LLIITWDQN
+384 LQIITWDQD
-393 ETVEKN
+393 EILEKK
-399 GYTIEVISVRKWTH
+399 GYTIEVISVRNWTS
-413 RQTSACPDADN
+413 R
-424 VYGKVI
+424 
-430 SGCDETHG
+430 
-438 RDGVK
+438 

>member
-1 MKEAILKQKKERER
+1 MKEAILKQKKERDR
-15 LLAYDYQERLAQ
+15 LLALDYQERMAQ
-27 RTATLYRDSK
+27 QTAALYRDSK

-70 SALLEGFNE
+70 SVLLDGFDE

-84 LLDEVYSGYNYL
+84 LLDEVYSGYKFL
-96 LLDEVQNLDG
+96 LLDEVQNLTG

-120 LVITGSN
+120 LIITGSN

-133 DIAAL
+133 DIAAI
-138 LSGRYLEIR
+138 LSGRYLEIK

-154 EYIQYRQSCGRNMV
+154 EYKAYRQISERNVM
-168 SENVLYDDFLKYGGY
+168 SENVLYADYLKYGGY
-183 PEIALTPKICEGY
+183 PEIALSPKVCEGY
-196 LSGLYDSTIVT
+196 LSNLFDSTIVK

-241 AEDVGMGSVTTVQKY
+241 AEDLDMGSVTTVQKY
-256 CRYLQNTY
+256 CRFLQNTY
-264 LFQFLPRFNNKLKLM
+264 LFQYLPRFNNKLKLM

-284 KCYVADNGFVLAR
+284 KCYVVDNGYVLAR

-311 MVALELLKRG
+311 MVFLELLKQG
-321 YDLKKY
+321 YDLKRH

-342 VCRKGVTIRQLIQV
+342 VCRKGVSIEQLIQV
-356 CYDISSPK
+356 SYDISSPK
-364 TRKREI
+364 TRKREL
-370 DSLIECAEELKVDS
+370 DSLIECAEELKVEK
-384 LLIITWDQN
+384 LLIITWDQD
-393 ETVEKN
+393 EVLEKN
-399 GYTIEVISVRKWTH
+399 GYTIEVISVKNWTKM
-413 RQTSACPDADN
+413 QAA
-424 VYGKVI
+424 
-430 SGCDETHG
+430 
-438 RDGVK
+438 

>member
-1 MKEAILKQKKERER
+1 MIYWMKEAVIKQKMERDR
-15 LLAYDYQERLAQ
+15 LLAYDYQERIAQ
-27 RTATLYRDSK
+27 QTAVLYRDSK

-70 SALLEGFNE
+70 SALLDGFDE

-84 LLDEVYSGYNYL
+84 LLDEVYSGYKFL
-96 LLDEVQNLDG
+96 LLDEVQNLTG

-133 DIAAL
+133 DIAAI

-154 EYIQYRQSCGRNMV
+154 EYKSYRRKNEQNAV
-168 SENVLYDDFLKYGGY
+168 SENVLYDNFLKYGGY
-183 PEIALTPKICEGY
+183 PEIALTPQVCEGY
-196 LSGLYDSTIVT
+196 ISSLYDSTIVK

-228 LSNFTNAFSVTSL
+228 LSNFTNTFSVTSL
-241 AEDVGMGSVTTVQKY
+241 AEDLNMGSVTTVQKY

-264 LFQFLPRFNNKLKLM
+264 LFQYLPRFNNKMKLM

-284 KCYVADNGFVLAR
+284 KCYVVDNGYILAR

-311 MVALELLKRG
+311 MVFLELLKKG
-321 YDLKKY
+321 YNLKMH
-327 ELFYYKSRNDREVDF
+327 ELFYYRSRNDKEVDF
-342 VCRKGVTIRQLIQV
+342 VCRKGVTIQQLIQV
-356 CYDISSPK
+356 CYDMSSPK
-364 TRKREI
+364 TRKREV
-370 DSLIECAEELKVDS
+370 DSLIECAGELKVGK
-384 LLIITWDQN
+384 LLIITWSQD
-393 ETVEKN
+393 EILEKD
-399 GYTIEVISVRKWTH
+399 GYTIEVISVRNWTAI
-413 RQTSACPDADN
+413 R
-424 VYGKVI
+424 
-430 SGCDETHG
+430 
-438 RDGVK
+438 

>member
-1 MKEAILKQKKERER
+1 MICWMKEVVLKQKIERDR
-15 LLAYDYQERLAQ
+15 LLAYDYQERIAQ
-27 RTATLYRDSK
+27 QTAVLYRDSK

-70 SALLEGFNE
+70 STLLDGFDE

-84 LLDEVYSGYNYL
+84 LLDEVYNGYKFL
-96 LLDEVQNLDG
+96 LLDEVQNLTG

-120 LVITGSN
+120 LIITGSN

-133 DIAAL
+133 DIAAV

-154 EYIQYRQSCGRNMV
+154 EYKSYRQKSEQNAV
-168 SENVLYDDFLKYGGY
+168 PENVLYDNFLKYGGY
-183 PEIALTPKICEGY
+183 PEIALTPQVCEGY
-196 LSGLYDSTIVT
+196 ISSLYDSTIVK

-241 AEDVGMGSVTTVQKY
+241 TEDLNMGSVTTVQKY

-264 LFQFLPRFNNKLKLM
+264 LFQYLPRFNNKLKLM

-284 KCYVADNGFVLAR
+284 KCYVVDNGYILAR

-311 MVALELLKRG
+311 LVFLELLKNG
-321 YDLKKY
+321 YNLKMH
-327 ELFYYKSRNDREVDF
+327 ELFYYRSRNDREVDF
-342 VCRKGVTIRQLIQV
+342 VCRKGVTIQQLIQV

-370 DSLIECAEELKVDS
+370 DSLIECAEELKVNR
-384 LLIITWDQN
+384 LLIITWDQD
-393 ETVEKN
+393 ETLEKE
-399 GYTIEVISVRKWTH
+399 GYTIEVISVRNWTS
-413 RQTSACPDADN
+413 R
-424 VYGKVI
+424 
-430 SGCDETHG
+430 
-438 RDGVK
+438 

>member
-1 MKEAILKQKKERER
+1 MKEAVIKQKMERDR
-15 LLAYDYQERLAQ
+15 LLAYDYQERIAQ
-27 RTATLYRDSK
+27 QTAVLYRDSK

-70 SALLEGFNE
+70 SALLDGFNE

-84 LLDEVYSGYNYL
+84 LLDEVYSGYKFL
-96 LLDEVQNLDG
+96 LLDEVQNLAG

-120 LVITGSN
+120 LIITGSN

-133 DIAAL
+133 DIAAI

-154 EYIQYRQSCGRNMV
+154 EYKSYRQKSEQNAV
-168 SENVLYDDFLKYGGY
+168 PENVLYDNFLKYGGY
-183 PEIALTPKICEGY
+183 PEIALTPQVCEGY
-196 LSGLYDSTIVT
+196 ISSLYDSTIVK

-228 LSNFTNAFSVTSL
+228 LSNFTNTFSVTSL
-241 AEDVGMGSVTTVQKY
+241 ADDLNMGSVTTVQKY

-264 LFQFLPRFNNKLKLM
+264 LFQYLPRFNNKMKLM

-284 KCYVADNGFVLAR
+284 KCYVVDNGYILAR

-311 MVALELLKRG
+311 MVFLELLKKG
-321 YDLKKY
+321 YNLKMH
-327 ELFYYKSRNDREVDF
+327 ELFYYRSRNDKEVDF
-342 VCRKGVTIRQLIQV
+342 VCRKGVTIQQLIQV
-356 CYDISSPK
+356 CYDMSPQK
-364 TRKREI
+364 TRKREV
-370 DSLIECAEELKVDS
+370 DSLIECAGELKVS
-384 LLIITWDQN
+384 KLLIITWGQD
-393 ETVEKN
+393 EIFEKD
-399 GYTIEVISVRKWTH
+399 GYTIEVISVRNWTAI
-413 RQTSACPDADN
+413 RYN
-424 VYGKVI
+424 I
-430 SGCDETHG
+430 
-438 RDGVK
+438 